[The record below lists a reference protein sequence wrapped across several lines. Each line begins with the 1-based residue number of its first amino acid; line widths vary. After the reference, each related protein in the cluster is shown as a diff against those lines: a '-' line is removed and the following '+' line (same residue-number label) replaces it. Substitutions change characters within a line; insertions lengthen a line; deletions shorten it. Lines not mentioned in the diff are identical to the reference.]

1 MITIVG
7 FQLERRFVT
16 TTAISATTMVVVEEE
31 EVAGLETKEVVTG
44 NLNSWII
51 T

>member
-1 MITIVG
+1 M
-7 FQLERRFVT
+7 T
-16 TTAISATTMVVVEEE
+16 TTAISATTMVVVEEEEE